1 MKFNNLRIPIKLTIG
16 FGLVMILAGLLTL
29 YSWFSIKNL
38 IADYRKNDNKKEL
51 IILNNNIKL
60 QLSNFVSSIDFTKAQ
75 NVKDNFLKTNEI
87 IKYEVEKN
95 EIDFIGI
102 WHQLAEMHEISE
114 NNFEELNKIIIQ
126 LNEKE
131 LILQKKEVNLN
142 EIIKAEVK
150 DDQSLNQLQIYRND
164 FKLTSSNN
172 SLQLYLNT
180 LNSIKPKFAKS
191 EESLKI
197 ISEIQADLE
206 SFTNQYLL
214 ANNMLIELNKNIDE
228 TITYCHSNE
237 LSFSGESEIVLRE
250 ITIIMLIITFIAAV
264 LAVIIA
270 EFIKISLSR
279 GLRKAVDLAQ
289 LIAKGDL
296 TINIEEKYLKRK
308 DEIGDLV
315 NAMNVMMLK
324 LKEIVI
330 SIITGSENISAASQ
344 EMSSNSQQVS
354 QGASEQA
361 SSAEEVSS
369 SVQEMS
375 SNIQQNADNAV
386 QTEKIAV
393 KTSIEI
399 EEASN
404 NVNITIDS
412 MKEIL
417 AKVSI
422 ISDIAFQTNILA
434 LNAAVEAARAGE
446 HGKGF
451 AVVASE
457 VRKLAERSQ
466 EAATEINELSKSTVD
481 SGIISGQL
489 LSKLVPD
496 IQKTASLV
504 QDIAS
509 GSMEQNTG
517 AEQINI
523 AIQQLNQVIQQNAA
537 AAEEMAT
544 SSEELESQS
553 QQMLELINYFKTGH
567 LISTKTLHKRK
578 NNIIQTENNVIFN
591 PKTTKGF
598 KLNLGKND
606 SIDNEYER
614 F

>member
-29 YSWFSIKNL
+29 YGWFNIKNL
-38 IADYRKNDNKKEL
+38 ITDFREKDNNKEL
-51 IILNNNIKL
+51 IILNTNIQL
-60 QLSNFVSSIDFTKAQ
+60 QISNFINIIDFTKTQ
-75 NVKDNFLKTNEI
+75 IVKDNFLKTNEI
-87 IKYEVEKN
+87 IKSEIEKS
-95 EIDFIGI
+95 EIEFTNS
-102 WHQLAEMHEISE
+102 WNQLAEMHKNSE
-114 NNFEELNKIIIQ
+114 NIFEELNKIIIQ

-131 LILQKKEVNLN
+131 LILQKKETKLIAVL
-142 EIIKAEVK
+142 KAEVVE
-150 DDQSLNQLQIYRND
+150 NQLSNQLSSYRNE
-164 FKLTSSNN
+164 FKRTFDNN
-172 SLQLYLNT
+172 SSQLYLNT
-180 LNSIKPKFAKS
+180 LNSIKPKFANN
-191 EESLKI
+191 EESLKMI
-197 ISEIQADLE
+197 FEIQNDFE

-214 ANNMLIELNKNIDE
+214 ANNKLSELNKNIEE

-237 LSFSGESEIVLRE
+237 LSFSGESETVLKE
-250 ITIIMLIITFIAAV
+250 ITILMLIITFIAAV

-270 EFIKISLSR
+270 EFIKIGLSK
-279 GLRKAVDLAQ
+279 GIRKSVVLAQ
-289 LIAKGDL
+289 SIAKGDL
-296 TINIEEKYLKRK
+296 TVNIEEKYLNRK
-308 DEIGDLV
+308 DEIGDLT
-315 NAMNVMMLK
+315 NAMNLMLLK
-324 LKEIVI
+324 LREIVT
-330 SIITGSENISAASQ
+330 SIITSSQNISAASQ

-404 NVNITIDS
+404 NVNITIDF

-481 SGIISGQL
+481 SGVISGQL

-544 SSEELESQS
+544 SSEQLESQS
-553 QQMLELINYFKTGH
+553 QQMLELINYFKTGN
-567 LISTKTLHKRK
+567 LNSTKTVLKKK
-578 NNIIQTENNVIFN
+578 NNIIQTENKVVFT
-591 PKTTKGF
+591 PKTSKGF
-598 KLNLGKND
+598 KLNLGKTD